1 MDSWNKTKNIYPTEE
16 KAKQVALVIEATE
29 GRLASS
35 KKGPQYGVETKLEK
49 SEEGWSIS
57 WRNVLLPPSAHGCSS
72 GCGSCG
78 SAQSAPS
85 KQTAK
90 IIAFRPRKSQE

>member
-1 MDSWNKTKNIYPTEE
+1 MDSWKKTKNIYPTEE
-16 KAKQVALVIEATE
+16 KAKEVALVIEATE

-49 SEEGWSIS
+49 SEEGWSIL
-57 WRNVLLPPSAHGCSS
+57 WRTVLLPPSAHGCGS

-78 SAQSAPS
+78 SEQSVPL

-90 IIAFRPRKSQE
+90 IIAFRPRQSQE